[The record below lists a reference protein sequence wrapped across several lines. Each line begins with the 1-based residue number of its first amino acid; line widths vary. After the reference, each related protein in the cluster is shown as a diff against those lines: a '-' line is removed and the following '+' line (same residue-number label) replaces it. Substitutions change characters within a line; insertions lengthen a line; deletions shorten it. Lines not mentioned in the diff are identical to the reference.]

1 MSISLGRN
9 LILALFLILAG
20 LSMCGVPLPR
30 WVAIV
35 GGVCGIIAGVL
46 LLIGGA

>member
-1 MSISLGRN
+1 MERFFLPV
-9 LILALFLILAG
+9 FLILAG
-20 LSMCGVPLPR
+20 LSLCGVPLPR

-46 LLIGGA
+46 MLF